1 MTSSC
6 WLERQ
11 QRLCHLG
18 GPGSP
23 TTPPTGVKTRS
34 TRFHTASRD
43 LCPQMTQ
50 FRPCLGGLCCCGGD
64 PRCLNFDLLS
74 LLASPSEHVGSHVGS
89 AWRCI
94 GSPVLSHSSATSPI
108 MPPLLFIF
116 FFFSSLV
123 VPNVG
128 AGNSAQTSLVFTGIT
143 EGKRSPSIGHALKEC
158 CGWNCWQPL
167 FWYHLSVQNSCC
179 FRKLGHRHGQQR
191 CQKSS

>member
-1 MTSSC
+1 MTSSR

-23 TTPPTGVKTRS
+23 TTPSTGVKTRS

-74 LLASPSEHVGSHVGS
+74 LLASPSEHVGNRVGS

-116 FFFSSLV
+116 FLSLHWLC
-123 VPNVG
+123 PMLEQGTALNRGWCLLASLKGNVRL
-128 AGNSAQTSLVFTGIT
+128 QLDM
-143 EGKRSPSIGHALKEC
+143 P
-158 CGWNCWQPL
+158 
-167 FWYHLSVQNSCC
+167 
-179 FRKLGHRHGQQR
+179 
-191 CQKSS
+191 